1 MFGSKTKK
9 ENAALRQTIQG
20 QEGQIQQM
28 RQVILD
34 CGAGDVLEARQAL
47 TQVQQE
53 HTQFVAQAQVQRDA
67 IEADLTGAQHKLY
80 EVQREQLTLQNSLID
95 LHADTMMQDRGL
107 FEFGN
112 PAEDSIRFKD
122 QLDDTKQKYKAMVK
136 AKTATHSVDG
146 FTFNNSVSKGKAFR
160 SKMERM
166 ALRSYN
172 AEAENAVHT
181 LKAGRLEAAEK
192 RLERA
197 RDQVNKL
204 GEMITLGINGKYH
217 TLRMRELRLTAQY
230 LEAKQQAKEAEREER
245 ARLREEARV
254 EKELAVEREKLEK
267 EKAKYEQ
274 VIQSLEDQG
283 RDDEVGDLRAKI
295 EEINR
300 GLEDVDY
307 RRANQ
312 RAGYVYVISNLG
324 SFGERMVKI
333 GMTRRL
339 EPMDRVRELS
349 DASVPFNFDVHLLHF
364 SKDAVGVE
372 TALHQRFA
380 AQKVN
385 RINGRREF
393 FYATPQ
399 EVRDVLATIDG
410 SIVEYKVDP
419 AAEQF
424 LESEAIRAAE
434 QKAGA
439 TVSRHAIV

>member
-1 MFGSKTKK
+1 MFGSKARK
-9 ENAALRQTIQG
+9 ENEVLRQTVQG
-20 QEGQIQQM
+20 QQSQINQM
-28 RQVILD
+28 TQIIND
-34 CGAGDVLEARQAL
+34 CGAGDVLAAREALNR
-47 TQVQQE
+47 VQQE
-53 HTQFVAQAQVQRDA
+53 HSQFVHQAQAHRTA
-67 IEADLTGAQHKLY
+67 IDTDLTSAQNKLA
-80 EVQREQLTLQNSLID
+80 EVRDERSSLRATLVD
-95 LHADTMMQDRGL
+95 LQADVMMQDRGL
-107 FEFGN
+107 FSFDN
-112 PAEDSIRFKD
+112 PAEDSIQLKD
-122 QLDDTKQKYKAMVK
+122 ELDDTKAKYKAQVK
-136 AKTATHSVDG
+136 NKTATHSAEG
-146 FTFNNSVSKGKAFR
+146 FTFNNSVAKGKSFR

-172 AEAENAVHT
+172 AEAENAVLT
-181 LKAGRLEAAEK
+181 LKAGRLDAAEK

-204 GEMITLGINGKYH
+204 GEMISLKIDVNYH
-217 TLRMRELRLTAQY
+217 NLRMRELRLTAQY

-245 ARLREEARV
+245 ARLREQAKA
-254 EKELAVEREKLEK
+254 EKELAAEREKLEK

-274 VIQSLEDQG
+274 VISSLKAQG
-283 RDDEVGDLRAKI
+283 RSEEISDLLDKI

-300 GLEDVDY
+300 GLDDVDY

-333 GMTRRL
+333 GVTRRL

-372 TALHQRFA
+372 TALHRHFA

-393 FYATPQ
+393 FYATPE
-399 EVRDVLATIDG
+399 EVRGVLSDIDG
-410 SIVEYKVDP
+410 SIVEYKVAPD
-419 AAEQF
+419 AEQF
-424 LESEAIRAAE
+424 RESESIWPYPR
-434 QKAGA
+434 
-439 TVSRHAIV
+439 

>member
-1 MFGSKTKK
+1 M
-9 ENAALRQTIQG
+9 
-20 QEGQIQQM
+20 
-28 RQVILD
+28 
-34 CGAGDVLEARQAL
+34 
-47 TQVQQE
+47 
-53 HTQFVAQAQVQRDA
+53 H
-67 IEADLTGAQHKLY
+67 
-80 EVQREQLTLQNSLID
+80 
-95 LHADTMMQDRGL
+95 
-107 FEFGN
+107 
-112 PAEDSIRFKD
+112 
-122 QLDDTKQKYKAMVK
+122 
-136 AKTATHSVDG
+136 
-146 FTFNNSVSKGKAFR
+146 
-160 SKMERM
+160 
-166 ALRSYN
+166 
-172 AEAENAVHT
+172 HT

-192 RLERA
+192 RLGRA

>member
-1 MFGSKTKK
+1 MFGSKAKK
-9 ENAALRQTIQG
+9 ENAALRQQS
-20 QEGQIQQM
+20 QEQQAQLQQM
-28 RQVILD
+28 QQIIKE
-34 CGAGDVLEARQAL
+34 CGAGDVLAARQAL
-47 TQVQQE
+47 TRAQQD
-53 HTQFVAQAQVQRDA
+53 HAQFMEQAQAQRSDINA
-67 IEADLTGAQHKLY
+67 ELATSRTKLA
-80 EVQREQLTLQNSLID
+80 ETQREQATIKATLID
-95 LHADTMMQDRGL
+95 LQGDAMMQDRGL
-107 FEFGN
+107 FDFDN
-112 PAEDSIRFKD
+112 PAEDSIRLKD
-122 QLDDTKQKYKAMVK
+122 QLDDTKAKYKAMVK
-136 AKTATHSVDG
+136 KKTATQSADG

-172 AEAENAVHT
+172 AEAENAVLT

-204 GEMITLGINGKYH
+204 GEMISLRISGDYH

-254 EKELAVEREKLEK
+254 EKELAAEREKLER

-274 VIQSLEDQG
+274 VIMSLEAQG
-283 RDDEVGDLRAKI
+283 RGDEIGDLQDKI
-295 EEINR
+295 DEIER

-339 EPMDRVRELS
+339 NPMDRVRELS

-372 TALHQRFA
+372 TSLHHHFA

-399 EVRDVLATIDG
+399 EVRDVLANIDG
-410 SIVEYKVDP
+410 SIVEYKIEPD
-419 AAEQF
+419 AEQF
-424 LESEAIRAAE
+424 RESEAIRATE
-434 QKAGA
+434 QPA
-439 TVSRHAIV
+439 TTGGRHSA